1 MRDREI
7 VERVRDATDLLAL
20 VGQAVKLRKQGS
32 AHVGLCPFHAE
43 RSPSFQVVPNR
54 GFYHCFGCGKHGD
67 AFAWLMEREG
77 MSFPEA
83 LEQLARAAGIDLPQH
98 RERPTAEVD
107 LETRMRTALEA
118 AQAFY
123 ERQLERHEGA
133 RAYLRQRGYEGP
145 FLAEAGFGMAPDAW
159 DALVN
164 HLRGLNF
171 SGELLEQAGL
181 ASRSERGTQIDFLRN
196 RLTIPIHDARGR
208 VVAFGGRIMGGGSSG
223 ERVRPPESQVTSASE
238 ASGSAQGARYGGGQP
253 KYLNTRDTPLF
264 HKGGTLFG
272 FHRAKGAM
280 KDGALV
286 VEGYFDVLQLHQHG
300 IHQAVA
306 PLGTALT
313 DEHLKALGRFTRRVI
328 LCFDGDAAGR
338 RAMEKSLRM
347 ALPLGF
353 EVRLLELPQ
362 GEDPDTWCLKLGGE
376 AFRDLLR
383 ACPDWIQFIRNRFQS
398 GKDLTKS
405 SVRMDIFNELLNF
418 LPYLPKNESS
428 INEAISVGHSL
439 LIPASEVI
447 KSIENKRK
455 GTHTNQTISTNMNS
469 TFDEID
475 LDIKRLIL
483 LCVEGSLD
491 RVISLPTGW
500 WESLEG
506 APLLQALLDAE
517 GDTTRLPE
525 GAVAALRHLEAQAS
539 RQDEAGRDAETLFVR
554 LEGRYVDREIQAN
567 NRLLQ
572 DPSTVVDPALMNRVM
587 ARQNELL
594 GRQKELSRRRRGPR

>member
-20 VGQAVKLRKQGS
+20 VGSAVKLRKQGS

-98 RERPTAEVD
+98 RERPSAEVD
-107 LETRMRTALEA
+107 LETRMRSALDA
-118 AQAFY
+118 AQAFF
-123 ERQLERHEGA
+123 EAQLGRHDA
-133 RAYLRQRGYEGP
+133 AKAYLRDRGYEGP
-145 FLAEAGFGMAPDAW
+145 FLAEAGFGLAPDAW
-159 DALVN
+159 DALVH

-171 SGELLEQAGL
+171 SGELLEQTGL

-208 VVAFGGRIMGGGSSG
+208 VVAFGGRIMG
-223 ERVRPPESQVTSASE
+223 E
-238 ASGSAQGARYGGGQP
+238 GQP

-300 IHQAVA
+300 LHQAVA

-313 DEHLKALGRFTRRVI
+313 EEHLKALGRFTRRVI

-376 AFRDLLR
+376 AFKELLR
-383 ACPDWIQFIRNRFQS
+383 AAPDWTAFMVNRAME
-398 GKDLTKS
+398 GKDLRRITD
-405 SVRMDIFNELLNF
+405 RMGAFKDLLDF
-418 LPYLPKNESS
+418 LPYLPRTTESRDLFAS
-428 INEAISVGHSL
+428 LAHQLQVPLQELDRAVKGRHAASVPSEEHIATAPVLPDLDELIRSL
-439 LIPASEVI
+439 L
-447 KSIENKRK
+447 
-455 GTHTNQTISTNMNS
+455 
-469 TFDEID
+469 
-475 LDIKRLIL
+475 L
-483 LCVEGSLD
+483 LCTAGHWR
-491 RVISLPTGW
+491 RVQEVPPTW
-500 WESLEG
+500 WETLDG

-517 GDTTRLPE
+517 GDTSLLPE
-525 GAVAALRHLEAQAS
+525 GAMAALRHLDAQAS
-539 RQDEAGRDAETLFVR
+539 RQDEAGRDAEVLFAK
-554 LEGRYVDREIQAN
+554 LEGRYVDRELQAN

-572 DPSTVVDPALMNRVM
+572 DPATLVDAALLNRVM
-587 ARQNELL
+587 ARQNDLL
-594 GRQKELSRRRRGPR
+594 ARQKELSRRRRSPR

>member
-43 RSPSFQVVPNR
+43 RTPSFQVVAAR

-77 MSFPEA
+77 MTFPEA
-83 LEQLARAAGIDLPQH
+83 LEQLARAAGVELPER
-98 RERPTAEVD
+98 RERPAAEVD
-107 LETRMRTALEA
+107 LETRLRGALEA

-123 ERQLERHEGA
+123 QHQLERHQGA
-133 RAYLRQRGYEGP
+133 QAYLRDRGYEGP
-145 FLAEAGFGMAPDAW
+145 FLAEAGFGVAPEGW
-159 DALVN
+159 DPLVT
-164 HLRGLNF
+164 HLRALNL
-171 SGELLEQAGL
+171 SGDLLEQAGL

-208 VVAFGGRIMGGGSSG
+208 LVAFGGRVLG
-223 ERVRPPESQVTSASE
+223 E
-238 ASGSAQGARYGGGQP
+238 GQP

-264 HKGGTLFG
+264 HKGETLFG

-280 KDGALV
+280 KEGALV
-286 VEGYFDVLQLHQHG
+286 VEGYFDVLQLHQNG

-313 DEHLKALGRFTRRVI
+313 EEHLKALGRFTRRVI

-338 RAMEKSLRM
+338 RAMEKSLRL

-376 AFRDLLR
+376 AFRELLK
-383 ACPDWIQFIRNRFQS
+383 AAPDWTAFMVDRAME
-398 GKDLTKS
+398 GKDLRRIMD
-405 SVRMDIFNELLNF
+405 RMGAFKDLLDF
-418 LPYLPKNESS
+418 LPYLPRTTESRDLFAS
-428 INEAISVGHSL
+428 LAHQLQVPLQELDRAVQGRRAPSRPSEEPEAVL
-439 LIPASEVI
+439 APAPEVDDLI
-447 KSIENKRK
+447 R
-455 GTHTNQTISTNMNS
+455 G
-469 TFDEID
+469 
-475 LDIKRLIL
+475 LIL
-483 LCVEGSLD
+483 LAG
-491 RVISLPTGW
+491 TGAWQAVQDIPPAW

-506 APLLQALLDAE
+506 APLLQAVLDAE
-517 GDTTRLPE
+517 GDSALLPA
-525 GAVAALRHLEAQAS
+525 GALAAVRHLEALAS
-539 RQDEAGRDAETLFVR
+539 RQEDAGRGLESLLGK
-554 LEGRYVDREIQAN
+554 LEGRYVDRELQAN

-572 DPSTVVDPALMNRVM
+572 DPATQVDPPLLNRVM
-587 ARQNELL
+587 ARQNDLL
-594 GRQKELSRRRRGPR
+594 IRQKELSRRRRGSR

>member
-20 VGQAVKLRKQGS
+20 VGSAVKLRKQGS

-43 RSPSFQVVPNR
+43 RSPSFQVVANR

-77 MSFPEA
+77 MTFPEA
-83 LEQLARAAGIDLPQH
+83 LEQLARAAGIDLPQR
-98 RERPTAEVD
+98 RERPSAEVD
-107 LETRMRTALEA
+107 LETRMRSALDA
-118 AQAFY
+118 AQTFF
-123 ERQLERHEGA
+123 ETQLTRHEGA
-133 RAYLRQRGYEGP
+133 RTYLRDRGYEGP

-208 VVAFGGRIMGGGSSG
+208 VVAFGGRIMG
-223 ERVRPPESQVTSASE
+223 E
-238 ASGSAQGARYGGGQP
+238 GQP

-300 IHQAVA
+300 IHQAIA

-328 LCFDGDAAGR
+328 LCFDGDSAGR

-376 AFRDLLR
+376 AFRELLR
-383 ACPDWIQFIRNRFQS
+383 AAPDWTAFMVDRAME
-398 GKDLTKS
+398 GKDLRRITD
-405 SVRMDIFNELLNF
+405 RMGAFKDLLDF
-418 LPYLPKNESS
+418 LPYLPRTTESRDLFAS
-428 INEAISVGHSL
+428 LAHQLQVPLQELDRAVKGRAVPAHPQEADAPLSPGLPELDDLIRSL
-439 LIPASEVI
+439 LLLSTAGEWRRVQEAPPA
-447 KSIENKRK
+447 
-455 GTHTNQTISTNMNS
+455 
-469 TFDEID
+469 
-475 LDIKRLIL
+475 
-483 LCVEGSLD
+483 
-491 RVISLPTGW
+491 W
-500 WESLEG
+500 WESLQG

-517 GDTTRLPE
+517 GEVSLLPE

-539 RQDEAGRDAETLFVR
+539 RQDEAGRDADSLFAR

-572 DPSTVVDPALMNRVM
+572 DPATMVDAALMNRVM
-587 ARQNELL
+587 TRQNDLL
-594 GRQKELSRRRRGPR
+594 ARQKELSRRRRASR

>member
-20 VGQAVKLRKQGS
+20 VGSAVKLRKQGS

-43 RSPSFQVVPNR
+43 RSPSFQVVANR

-77 MSFPEA
+77 MTFPEA
-83 LEQLARAAGIDLPQH
+83 LEQLARAAGIDLPQR
-98 RERPTAEVD
+98 RERPSAEVD
-107 LETRMRTALEA
+107 LETRMRSALDA
-118 AQAFY
+118 AQAFF
-123 ERQLERHEGA
+123 EAQLTRHEGA
-133 RAYLRQRGYEGP
+133 RTYLRDRGYEGP

-181 ASRSERGTQIDFLRN
+181 ASRSERGTQVDFLRN

-208 VVAFGGRIMGGGSSG
+208 VVAFGGRIMG
-223 ERVRPPESQVTSASE
+223 E
-238 ASGSAQGARYGGGQP
+238 GQP

-338 RAMEKSLRM
+338 RAMEKGLRM

-376 AFRDLLR
+376 AFRELLR
-383 ACPDWIQFIRNRFQS
+383 AAPDWTAFMVDRAME
-398 GKDLTKS
+398 GKDLRRITD
-405 SVRMDIFNELLNF
+405 RMGAFKDLLDF
-418 LPYLPKNESS
+418 LPYLPRTTESRDLFAS
-428 INEAISVGHSL
+428 LAHQLQVPLQELDRAVKGRSVPAQPLEADAPASPGLPELDDLIRSL
-439 LIPASEVI
+439 LLLSTAGQWRRVQEVPPA
-447 KSIENKRK
+447 
-455 GTHTNQTISTNMNS
+455 
-469 TFDEID
+469 
-475 LDIKRLIL
+475 
-483 LCVEGSLD
+483 
-491 RVISLPTGW
+491 W
-500 WESLEG
+500 WESLQG

-517 GDTTRLPE
+517 GEVSLLPD

-539 RQDEAGRDAETLFVR
+539 RQDEAGRDADSLFAR
-554 LEGRYVDREIQAN
+554 LEGRYVDRELQAN

-572 DPSTVVDPALMNRVM
+572 DPATMVDAALMHRVM
-587 ARQNELL
+587 ARQNDLL
-594 GRQKELSRRRRGPR
+594 ARQKELSRRRRVAR

>member
-43 RSPSFQVVPNR
+43 RSPSFQVVANR

-77 MSFPEA
+77 MTFPEA
-83 LEQLARAAGIDLPQH
+83 LEQLARAAGIDLPQR
-98 RERPTAEVD
+98 RERPSAEVD
-107 LETRMRTALEA
+107 LETRMRSALEA
-118 AQAFY
+118 AQSFY
-123 ERQLERHEGA
+123 ERQLERSEAA
-133 RAYLRQRGYEGP
+133 RAYLRRRGYEGP
-145 FLAEAGFGMAPDAW
+145 FVAEAGFGVAPDGW
-159 DALVN
+159 DALVT
-164 HLRGLNF
+164 HLRGLDF

-196 RLTIPIHDARGR
+196 RLTLPIHDARGR
-208 VVAFGGRIMGGGSSG
+208 IVAFGGRIMG
-223 ERVRPPESQVTSASE
+223 E
-238 ASGSAQGARYGGGQP
+238 GQP
-253 KYLNTRDTPLF
+253 KYLNTRDTALF
-264 HKGGTLFG
+264 HKGETLFG

-300 IHQAVA
+300 LHQAVA

-313 DEHLKALGRFTRRVI
+313 EEHLKALGRFTRRVI

-383 ACPDWIQFIRNRFQS
+383 TAPDWTAFMVDRAME
-398 GKDLTKS
+398 GKDLRRITD
-405 SVRMDIFNELLNF
+405 RMGAFKDLLDF
-418 LPYLPKNESS
+418 LPYLPRTTESRDLFAS
-428 INEAISVGHSL
+428 LAHQLQVPLQELDRAVRGRQAPVQGSDEPLPSQSAPPEVDDLVRSL
-439 LIPASEVI
+439 LLLSTAGHWRRVQEVPPA
-447 KSIENKRK
+447 
-455 GTHTNQTISTNMNS
+455 
-469 TFDEID
+469 
-475 LDIKRLIL
+475 
-483 LCVEGSLD
+483 
-491 RVISLPTGW
+491 W
-500 WESLEG
+500 WESLPG

-517 GDTTRLPE
+517 GDPTQLPA
-525 GAVAALRHLEAQAS
+525 GALAAIRHLEAQAS
-539 RQDEAGRDAETLFVR
+539 HKDEAGRDADSLFAK
-554 LEGRYVDREIQAN
+554 LEGRYLDREIQAN

-572 DPSTVVDPALMNRVM
+572 DPRTLVDAVLTKQVEI
-587 ARQNELL
+587 RQNDLL
-594 GRQKELSRRRRGPR
+594 LRQKKLSQQRRITR

>member
-43 RSPSFQVVPNR
+43 RSPSFQVVANR

-77 MSFPEA
+77 MTFPEA
-83 LEQLARAAGIDLPQH
+83 LEQLARAAGIDLPQR
-98 RERPTAEVD
+98 RERPAAEVD
-107 LETRMRTALEA
+107 LETRLRSALEA

-123 ERQLERHEGA
+123 ERQLERHEEA
-133 RAYLRQRGYEGP
+133 RAYLRRRGYEGP
-145 FLAEAGFGMAPDAW
+145 FVAEAGFGVAPDGW
-159 DALVN
+159 DPLAT

-208 VVAFGGRIMGGGSSG
+208 LVAFGGRVLGD
-223 ERVRPPESQVTSASE
+223 
-238 ASGSAQGARYGGGQP
+238 GQP
-253 KYLNTRDTPLF
+253 KYLNTRDTTLF
-264 HKGGTLFG
+264 HKGETLFG

-300 IHQAVA
+300 LHQAVA

-313 DEHLKALGRFTRRVI
+313 EEHLKQLGRFTRRVI

-376 AFRDLLR
+376 AFGDLLR
-383 ACPDWIQFIRNRFQS
+383 AAPDWTAFMIDRAME
-398 GKDLTKS
+398 GKDLRRIS
-405 SVRMDIFNELLNF
+405 DRMGAFKDLLDF
-418 LPYLPKNESS
+418 LPYLPRTTESRDLFAS
-428 INEAISVGHSL
+428 LAHQLQVPLQELDRAVRGRQTPVRETEAPVQASSL
-439 LIPASEVI
+439 
-447 KSIENKRK
+447 
-455 GTHTNQTISTNMNS
+455 Q
-469 TFDEID
+469 EID
-475 LDIKRLIL
+475 DLIRGLLLLSTAGHWHRVQEVPPAWWDGLD
-483 LCVEGSLD
+483 
-491 RVISLPTGW
+491 
-500 WESLEG
+500 G

-517 GDTTRLPE
+517 GDPARLPE
-525 GAVAALRHLEAQAS
+525 DALAAIRHLDAQAS
-539 RQDEAGRDAETLFVR
+539 RQDEAGRDADVLFVK
-554 LEGRYVDREIQAN
+554 LEARYVDRELQAN
-567 NRLLQ
+567 NRLLM
-572 DPSTVVDPALMNRVM
+572 DPSTQVDLPLQRRVE
-587 ARQNELL
+587 ARQDELL
-594 GRQKELSRRRRGPR
+594 RRKKKLSSQRRESR

>member
-43 RSPSFQVVPNR
+43 RSPSFQVVANR

-77 MSFPEA
+77 MTFPEA
-83 LEQLARAAGIDLPQH
+83 LEQLARAAGIDLPQR
-98 RERPTAEVD
+98 RERPSAEVD
-107 LETRMRTALEA
+107 LETRMRSALDA
-118 AQAFY
+118 AQGFF
-123 ERQLERHEGA
+123 ETQLARHEGA
-133 RAYLRQRGYEGP
+133 RAYLRDRGYEGP

-208 VVAFGGRIMGGGSSG
+208 VVAFGGRIMG
-223 ERVRPPESQVTSASE
+223 E
-238 ASGSAQGARYGGGQP
+238 GQP

-313 DEHLKALGRFTRRVI
+313 EEHLKALGRFTRRVI

-376 AFRDLLR
+376 AFRDLLN
-383 ACPDWIQFIRNRFQS
+383 AAPDWTAFMVDRAME
-398 GKDLTKS
+398 GKDLRRITD
-405 SVRMDIFNELLNF
+405 RMGAFKDLLDF
-418 LPYLPKNESS
+418 LPYLPRTTESRDLFAS
-428 INEAISVGHSL
+428 LAHQLQVPLQELDRAVKGRQAPSSQVEDDPTQAPVLPDLDDLIRSL
-439 LIPASEVI
+439 L
-447 KSIENKRK
+447 
-455 GTHTNQTISTNMNS
+455 
-469 TFDEID
+469 
-475 LDIKRLIL
+475 L
-483 LCVEGSLD
+483 LCTAGQWR
-491 RVISLPTGW
+491 RVQEIPPAW
-500 WESLEG
+500 WETLAG
-506 APLLQALLDAE
+506 APILQALLDVE
-517 GDTTRLPE
+517 GDPTLLPE
-525 GAVAALRHLEAQAS
+525 GAMAVLRHLEAQAS
-539 RQDEAGRDAETLFVR
+539 RQDEAGRDAEALLAK
-554 LEGRYVDREIQAN
+554 LEGRYLDREIQAN

-572 DPSTVVDPALMNRVM
+572 DPSTVVDASLMNRVM

-594 GRQKELSRRRRGPR
+594 ARQKELSRRRRVAR

>member
-1 MRDREI
+1 MLMKGPFTASSATSATLRERGFFFPESFETMRDREI

-43 RSPSFQVVPNR
+43 RSPSFQVVANR

-77 MSFPEA
+77 MTFPEA
-83 LEQLARAAGIDLPQH
+83 LEQLARAAGIDLPQR
-98 RERPTAEVD
+98 RERPAAELD
-107 LETRMRTALEA
+107 LETRLRSALEA
-118 AQAFY
+118 AQSFY
-123 ERQLERHEGA
+123 EQQLARHEEA
-133 RAYLRQRGYEGP
+133 RAYLRRRGYEGP
-145 FLAEAGFGMAPDAW
+145 FVAEAGFGVAPDGW
-159 DALVN
+159 EPLVT

-208 VVAFGGRIMGGGSSG
+208 LVAFGGRIMG
-223 ERVRPPESQVTSASE
+223 E
-238 ASGSAQGARYGGGQP
+238 GQP

-264 HKGGTLFG
+264 HKGETLFG

-300 IHQAVA
+300 LHQAVA

-313 DEHLKALGRFTRRVI
+313 EEHLKQLGRFTRRVI

-376 AFRDLLR
+376 AFRDLLK
-383 ACPDWIQFIRNRFQS
+383 AAPDWTAFMIDRAME
-398 GKDLTKS
+398 GKDLRRIS
-405 SVRMDIFNELLNF
+405 DRMGAFKDLLDF
-418 LPYLPKNESS
+418 LPYLPRTTESRDLFS
-428 INEAISVGHSL
+428 SLAHQLQVPLQELDRAVRGRLTPVREAEA
-439 LIPASEVI
+439 PTQAS
-447 KSIENKRK
+447 SP
-455 GTHTNQTISTNMNS
+455 Q
-469 TFDEID
+469 EID
-475 LDIKRLIL
+475 DLIRGLLLLSTAGHWQRVQEVPPAWWDGLD
-483 LCVEGSLD
+483 
-491 RVISLPTGW
+491 
-500 WESLEG
+500 G

-517 GDTTRLPE
+517 GDPARLPE
-525 GAVAALRHLEAQAS
+525 GALAAIRHMDAQAS
-539 RQDEAGRDAETLFVR
+539 RQDEAGRDAEALFTK
-554 LEGRYVDREIQAN
+554 LEARYVDRELQAN
-567 NRLLQ
+567 NRLLL
-572 DPSTVVDPALMNRVM
+572 DPSTQVDPTLQQRVM
-587 ARQNELL
+587 TRQNELL
-594 GRQKELSRRRRGPR
+594 GRQKDLSRRRRGPR

>member
-20 VGQAVKLRKQGS
+20 VGSAVKLRKQGS

-43 RSPSFQVVPNR
+43 RSPSFQVVANR

-77 MSFPEA
+77 MTFPEA
-83 LEQLARAAGIDLPQH
+83 LEQLARAAGIDLPQR
-98 RERPTAEVD
+98 RERPSAEVD
-107 LETRMRTALEA
+107 LETRMRSALEA
-118 AQAFY
+118 AQTFF
-123 ERQLERHEGA
+123 ETQLTRHEGA
-133 RAYLRQRGYEGP
+133 RTYLRDRGYEGP

-159 DALVN
+159 DSLVN

-208 VVAFGGRIMGGGSSG
+208 VVAFGGRIMG
-223 ERVRPPESQVTSASE
+223 E
-238 ASGSAQGARYGGGQP
+238 GQP

-313 DEHLKALGRFTRRVI
+313 EEHLKALGRFTRRVI
-328 LCFDGDAAGR
+328 LCFDGDSAGR

-376 AFRDLLR
+376 AFRELLR
-383 ACPDWIQFIRNRFQS
+383 AAPDWTAFMIDRAME
-398 GKDLTKS
+398 GKDLRRITD
-405 SVRMDIFNELLNF
+405 RMAAFKDLLDF
-418 LPYLPKNESS
+418 LPYLPRTTESRDLFAS
-428 INEAISVGHSL
+428 LAHQLQVPLQELDRAVKGRAVSAHPQEVEASVSPGLPELDDLIRSL
-439 LIPASEVI
+439 LLLSTAGHWRRVQEVPPA
-447 KSIENKRK
+447 
-455 GTHTNQTISTNMNS
+455 
-469 TFDEID
+469 
-475 LDIKRLIL
+475 
-483 LCVEGSLD
+483 
-491 RVISLPTGW
+491 W
-500 WESLEG
+500 WESLQG

-517 GDTTRLPE
+517 GEVSLLPE
-525 GAVAALRHLEAQAS
+525 GVVAALRHLEAQAS
-539 RQDEAGRDAETLFVR
+539 RQDEAGRDAEALFAR
-554 LEGRYVDREIQAN
+554 LEGRYVDRELQAN

-572 DPSTVVDPALMNRVM
+572 DPATMVDAALMNRVM
-587 ARQNELL
+587 ARQNDLL
-594 GRQKELSRRRRGPR
+594 ARQKELSRRRRAPR

>member
-43 RSPSFQVVPNR
+43 RSPSFQVIPGRN
-54 GFYHCFGCGKHGD
+54 FYHCFGCGKHGD

-77 MSFPEA
+77 MTFPEA
-83 LEQLARAAGIDLPQH
+83 LEQLARAAGIDMPER

-107 LETRMRTALEA
+107 LETRMRSALEA
-118 AQAFY
+118 AQSYFEA
-123 ERQLERHEGA
+123 QLARHEGA
-133 RAYLRQRGYEGP
+133 RSYLKDRGYEGA
-145 FLAEAGFGMAPDAW
+145 FVAEAGFGMAPDGW
-159 DALVN
+159 EGLVS

-208 VVAFGGRIMGGGSSG
+208 VVAFGGRIMG
-223 ERVRPPESQVTSASE
+223 E
-238 ASGSAQGARYGGGQP
+238 GQP

-280 KDGALV
+280 KEGALV

-313 DEHLKALGRFTRRVI
+313 EEHLKQLGRFTRRLI

-376 AFRDLLR
+376 AFQELLR
-383 ACPDWIQFIRNRFQS
+383 TVPDWTAFMVDRAME
-398 GKDLTKS
+398 GKDLRRITD
-405 SVRMDIFNELLNF
+405 RMGAFKDLLDF
-418 LPYLPKNESS
+418 LPYLPRTTESRDLF
-428 INEAISVGHSL
+428 ASL
-439 LIPASEVI
+439 AHQLQVPLQE
-447 KSIENKRK
+447 
-455 GTHTNQTISTNMNS
+455 
-469 TFDEID
+469 
-475 LDIKRLIL
+475 
-483 LCVEGSLD
+483 LD
-491 RVISLPTGW
+491 RAVRGRQAPSRDPEEPGPNAAVLPELDELIRGLLLLSTAGHWQRVQEAPPTW
-500 WESLEG
+500 WENLTG

-517 GDTTRLPE
+517 GDSTLLPE
-525 GAVAALRHLEAQAS
+525 GAVAAIRHLEAQAS
-539 RQDEAGRDAETLFVR
+539 HKDEAGRDLETLLLKVETNY
-554 LEGRYVDREIQAN
+554 LDREIQAN

-572 DPSTVVDPALMNRVM
+572 DPKTLVDAALTKQVEI
-587 ARQNELL
+587 RQNELI
-594 GRQKELSRRRRGPR
+594 GRLRSLSQRRRTPR

>member
-43 RSPSFQVVPNR
+43 RSPSFQVVANR

-77 MSFPEA
+77 MTFPEA
-83 LEQLARAAGIDLPQH
+83 LEQLARAAGIDLPQR
-98 RERPTAEVD
+98 RERPAAELD
-107 LETRMRTALEA
+107 LETRLRAALEA

-123 ERQLERHEGA
+123 ERQLERHAEA
-133 RAYLRQRGYEGP
+133 RAYLHRRGYEGP
-145 FLAEAGFGMAPDAW
+145 FVAEAGFGVAPDGW
-159 DALVN
+159 DPLVT
-164 HLRGLNF
+164 HLRGLDF

-208 VVAFGGRIMGGGSSG
+208 LVAFGGRIMG
-223 ERVRPPESQVTSASE
+223 E
-238 ASGSAQGARYGGGQP
+238 GQP
-253 KYLNTRDTPLF
+253 KYLNTRDTILF
-264 HKGGTLFG
+264 HKGETLFG

-313 DEHLKALGRFTRRVI
+313 EEHLKQLGRFTRRVI

-376 AFRDLLR
+376 AFRDLLGT
-383 ACPDWIQFIRNRFQS
+383 APDWTAFMIDRAME
-398 GKDLTKS
+398 GKDLRRIS
-405 SVRMDIFNELLNF
+405 DRMGAFKDLLDF
-418 LPYLPKNESS
+418 LPHLPRTTESRDLF
-428 INEAISVGHSL
+428 ASL
-439 LIPASEVI
+439 AHQLQVPLQELDRAVRSRQAPAADTESPVQAAPPEVDDLIRS
-447 KSIENKRK
+447 
-455 GTHTNQTISTNMNS
+455 
-469 TFDEID
+469 
-475 LDIKRLIL
+475 LIL
-483 LCVEGSLD
+483 MATAGHWRRIQEV
-491 RVISLPTGW
+491 PPAW
-500 WESLEG
+500 WENLPG

-517 GDTTRLPE
+517 GDPTPLPP
-525 GAVAALRHLEAQAS
+525 GALAAIRHLEAQAS
-539 RQDEAGRDAETLFVR
+539 HKDEAGRDADSLLAR
-554 LEGRYVDREIQAN
+554 LEGRYLDREIQAN

-572 DPSTVVDPALMNRVM
+572 DPRTLVDAALTKQVEI
-587 ARQNELL
+587 RQNDLL
-594 GRQKELSRRRRGPR
+594 LRQKRLSQQRRTPR

>member
-20 VGQAVKLRKQGS
+20 VGSAVKLRKQGS

-43 RSPSFQVVPNR
+43 RSPSFQVVANR

-77 MSFPEA
+77 MTFPEA
-83 LEQLARAAGIDLPQH
+83 LEQLARAAGIDLPQR
-98 RERPTAEVD
+98 RERPSAEVD
-107 LETRMRTALEA
+107 LETRMRSALEA
-118 AQAFY
+118 AQAFF
-123 ERQLERHEGA
+123 ETQLTRHEGA
-133 RAYLRQRGYEGP
+133 RGYLRDRGYEGP

-208 VVAFGGRIMGGGSSG
+208 VVAFGGRIMG
-223 ERVRPPESQVTSASE
+223 E
-238 ASGSAQGARYGGGQP
+238 GQP

-313 DEHLKALGRFTRRVI
+313 EEHLKALGRFTRRVI
-328 LCFDGDAAGR
+328 LCFDGDSAGR

-376 AFRDLLR
+376 AFRELLR
-383 ACPDWIQFIRNRFQS
+383 AAPDWTAFMIDRAME
-398 GKDLTKS
+398 GKDLRRITD
-405 SVRMDIFNELLNF
+405 RMAAFKDLLDF
-418 LPYLPKNESS
+418 LPYLPRTTETRDLFSS
-428 INEAISVGHSL
+428 LAHQLQVPIQELDRAVRGKATAAPSEDLDAPLAPGLPELDDLIRSL
-439 LIPASEVI
+439 LLLSASGQWRRVQEVPPA
-447 KSIENKRK
+447 
-455 GTHTNQTISTNMNS
+455 
-469 TFDEID
+469 
-475 LDIKRLIL
+475 
-483 LCVEGSLD
+483 
-491 RVISLPTGW
+491 W
-500 WESLEG
+500 WENLQG

-517 GDTTRLPE
+517 GEVSLLPE

-539 RQDEAGRDAETLFVR
+539 RQDEAGRGADSLLLK
-554 LEGRYVDREIQAN
+554 LELNYLDREIQAN

-572 DPSTVVDPALMNRVM
+572 DPKTLVDAALNRQV
-587 ARQNELL
+587 EV
-594 GRQKELSRRRRGPR
+594 RQKDLIERKTELSRRRRGLR

>member
-43 RSPSFQVVPNR
+43 RSPSFQVVQNR

-77 MSFPEA
+77 MTFPEA
-83 LEQLARAAGIDLPQH
+83 LEQLARAAGIDMPER
-98 RERPTAEVD
+98 RERPSAEVD
-107 LETRMRTALEA
+107 LETRMRSALDA
-118 AQAFY
+118 AQAFF
-123 ERQLERHEGA
+123 EAQLGRHEGA
-133 RAYLRQRGYEGP
+133 RAYLRDRGYEGA
-145 FLAEAGFGMAPDAW
+145 FLSEAGFGMAPDAW

-208 VVAFGGRIMGGGSSG
+208 VVAFGGRIMGGGS
-223 ERVRPPESQVTSASE
+223 TSASE

-286 VEGYFDVLQLHQHG
+286 VEGFFDVLQLHQNG
-300 IHQAVA
+300 IHQVVA

-313 DEHLKALGRFTRRVI
+313 EEHLKQLGRFTRRVI

-383 ACPDWIQFIRNRFQS
+383 AAPDWTAFMVDRAME
-398 GKDLTKS
+398 GKDLRRITD
-405 SVRMDIFNELLNF
+405 RMGAFKDLLDF
-418 LPYLPKNESS
+418 LPYLPRTTESRDLF
-428 INEAISVGHSL
+428 ASL
-439 LIPASEVI
+439 AHQLQVPLQELDRAVRSRQTPIQPTGDPGATPSAPPELDDLIRS
-447 KSIENKRK
+447 
-455 GTHTNQTISTNMNS
+455 
-469 TFDEID
+469 
-475 LDIKRLIL
+475 LIL
-483 LCVEGSLD
+483 LSTAGHWR
-491 RVISLPTGW
+491 RVQEIPSAW
-500 WESLEG
+500 WESLAG

-517 GDTTRLPE
+517 GDTTLLPE
-525 GAVAALRHLEAQAS
+525 GATAAVRHLEAQAS
-539 RQDEAGRDAETLFVR
+539 RQDEAGRDAEVLLAK

-572 DPSTVVDPALMNRVM
+572 DPSTMVDAALTKRVM
-587 ARQNELL
+587 ARQNDLL
-594 GRQKELSRRRRGPR
+594 ARQKELSRRRRGPR

>member
-43 RSPSFQVVPNR
+43 RSPSFQVVANR

-77 MSFPEA
+77 MTFPEA
-83 LEQLARAAGIDLPQH
+83 LEQLARAAGIDLPQR
-98 RERPTAEVD
+98 RERPAAELD
-107 LETRMRTALEA
+107 LETRLRSALEA

-123 ERQLERHEGA
+123 ERQLERHEEA
-133 RAYLRQRGYEGP
+133 RAYLRRRGYEGP
-145 FLAEAGFGMAPDAW
+145 FVAEAGFGVAPDGW
-159 DALVN
+159 DPLVT
-164 HLRGLNF
+164 HLRGLDF

-196 RLTIPIHDARGR
+196 RLTIPIHDGRGR
-208 VVAFGGRIMGGGSSG
+208 LVAFGGRIMGGGS
-223 ERVRPPESQVTSASE
+223 TSASE
-238 ASGSAQGARYGGGQP
+238 ASGSAQGARHGGGQP
-253 KYLNTRDTPLF
+253 KYLNTRDTVLF
-264 HKGGTLFG
+264 HKGETLFG

-300 IHQAVA
+300 LHQAVA

-313 DEHLKALGRFTRRVI
+313 EEHLKQLGRFTRRVI

-383 ACPDWIQFIRNRFQS
+383 AAPDWTAFMIDRAME
-398 GKDLTKS
+398 GKDLRRIS
-405 SVRMDIFNELLNF
+405 DRMGAFKDLLDF
-418 LPYLPKNESS
+418 LPYLPRTTESRDLFAS
-428 INEAISVGHSL
+428 LAHQLQVPLQELDRAVRGRQAPVPESQPPLPAAPPQEVDDLIRSL
-439 LIPASEVI
+439 LLLSTAGEWRRVQDTPAA
-447 KSIENKRK
+447 
-455 GTHTNQTISTNMNS
+455 
-469 TFDEID
+469 
-475 LDIKRLIL
+475 
-483 LCVEGSLD
+483 
-491 RVISLPTGW
+491 W
-500 WESLEG
+500 WEGLAG

-525 GAVAALRHLEAQAS
+525 GALAEIRHMGAQAS
-539 RQDEAGRDAETLFVR
+539 RQDEAGRDTEALFLK
-554 LEGRYVDREIQAN
+554 LEARYVDRELQAN
-567 NRLLQ
+567 NRLLM
-572 DPSTVVDPALMNRVM
+572 DPSTQVDPALQRRVE
-587 ARQNELL
+587 ARQDELL
-594 GRQKELSRRRRGPR
+594 RRKKKLSGQRRESR

>member
-7 VERVRDATDLLAL
+7 VDRVRDATDLLAL
-20 VGQAVKLRKQGS
+20 VGSAVKLRKQGS

-43 RSPSFQVVPNR
+43 RSPSFQVVPGR

-67 AFAWLMEREG
+67 AFSWLMEREG
-77 MSFPEA
+77 MTFPEA
-83 LEQLARAAGIDLPQH
+83 LEQLARAAGIDLPQR
-98 RERPTAEVD
+98 RERPSAEVD
-107 LETRMRTALEA
+107 LETRMRSALDA
-118 AQAFY
+118 AQAFF
-123 ERQLERHEGA
+123 EAQLA
-133 RAYLRQRGYEGP
+133 RNDAAKTYLRERGYEGP
-145 FLAEAGFGMAPDAW
+145 FLAEAGFGLAPDAW

-171 SGELLEQAGL
+171 SGELLEQTGL

-208 VVAFGGRIMGGGSSG
+208 VVAFGGRVMG
-223 ERVRPPESQVTSASE
+223 E
-238 ASGSAQGARYGGGQP
+238 GQP

-313 DEHLKALGRFTRRVI
+313 EEHLKALGRFTRRVI

-376 AFRDLLR
+376 AFRELLR
-383 ACPDWIQFIRNRFQS
+383 AAPDWTAFMVDRAME
-398 GKDLTKS
+398 GKDLRRITD
-405 SVRMDIFNELLNF
+405 RMGAFKDLLDF
-418 LPYLPKNESS
+418 LPYLPRTTESRDLCAS
-428 INEAISVGHSL
+428 LAHQLQVPLQELDRAVRGRPAPVQPSDAPAPSPPILPELDELIRSL
-439 LIPASEVI
+439 LLLSGSGQWRRVQDLPPA
-447 KSIENKRK
+447 
-455 GTHTNQTISTNMNS
+455 
-469 TFDEID
+469 
-475 LDIKRLIL
+475 
-483 LCVEGSLD
+483 
-491 RVISLPTGW
+491 W
-500 WESLEG
+500 WESLDG

-517 GDTTRLPE
+517 GDLTRLPE

-539 RQDEAGRDAETLFVR
+539 RQGEAGRDAEALFVK
-554 LEGRYVDREIQAN
+554 LEARYVDRELQAN

-572 DPSTVVDPALMNRVM
+572 DPATVVDPALMTRVM

-594 GRQKELSRRRRGPR
+594 GRQKELSRRRRGLR

>member
-32 AHVGLCPFHAE
+32 AFVGLCPFHAE

-77 MSFPEA
+77 MTFPEA
-83 LEQLARAAGIDLPQH
+83 LEQLARAAGIDLPQR
-98 RERPTAEVD
+98 RERPAAEVD
-107 LETRMRTALEA
+107 LETRLRAALEA

-123 ERQLERHEGA
+123 ERQLEHHEAA
-133 RAYLRQRGYEGP
+133 RVYLRQRGYEGP
-145 FLAEAGFGMAPDAW
+145 FVAEAGFGMAPDGW
-159 DALVN
+159 DPLVT

-208 VVAFGGRIMGGGSSG
+208 LVAFGGRIMG
-223 ERVRPPESQVTSASE
+223 E
-238 ASGSAQGARYGGGQP
+238 GQP
-253 KYLNTRDTPLF
+253 KYLNTRDTALF
-264 HKGGTLFG
+264 HKGETLFG

-280 KDGALV
+280 KEGALV

-313 DEHLKALGRFTRRVI
+313 EEHLKALGRFTRRVI

-338 RAMEKSLRM
+338 RAMEKSLRL

-376 AFRDLLR
+376 AFQDLLR
-383 ACPDWIQFIRNRFQS
+383 TVPDWTAFMIDRAME
-398 GKDLTKS
+398 GKDLRRIS
-405 SVRMDIFNELLNF
+405 DRMGAFKDLLDF
-418 LPYLPKNESS
+418 LPYLPRTTESRDLFAS
-428 INEAISVGHSL
+428 LAHQLQVPLQELDRAVRGRQASAGETEQAPAGAAPLPVMDDLIRSL
-439 LIPASEVI
+439 LLL
-447 KSIENKRK
+447 
-455 GTHTNQTISTNMNS
+455 STAGHW
-469 TFDEID
+469 
-475 LDIKRLIL
+475 R
-483 LCVEGSLD
+483 
-491 RVISLPTGW
+491 RVQELPLAW
-500 WESLEG
+500 WEGLDG
-506 APLLQALLDAE
+506 APLLQALLDVD
-517 GDTTRLPE
+517 GDPARLPE
-525 GAVAALRHLEAQAS
+525 GALAAVRHLEAQAS
-539 RQDEAGRDAETLFVR
+539 RQDEAGRDADALFTR
-554 LEGRYVDREIQAN
+554 LETRYVDRELQAN

-572 DPSTVVDPALMNRVM
+572 DPRTLVDAALTNRIM
-587 ARQNELL
+587 TRQNELL
-594 GRQKELSRRRRGPR
+594 ARQKDLSRRRRGPAGGQA

>member
-43 RSPSFQVVPNR
+43 RTPSFQVVAAR

-77 MSFPEA
+77 MTFPEA
-83 LEQLARAAGIDLPQH
+83 LEQLARAAGVDLPER
-98 RERPTAEVD
+98 RERPAAEVD
-107 LETRMRTALEA
+107 LETRLRGALEA

-123 ERQLERHEGA
+123 LLQLERHEA
-133 RAYLRQRGYEGP
+133 AQAYLRDRGYQGP
-145 FLAEAGFGMAPDAW
+145 FLAEAGFGVAPEGW
-159 DALVN
+159 DPLVT
-164 HLRGLNF
+164 HLRALNL

-208 VVAFGGRIMGGGSSG
+208 LVAFGGRVLG
-223 ERVRPPESQVTSASE
+223 E
-238 ASGSAQGARYGGGQP
+238 GQP

-264 HKGGTLFG
+264 HKGETLFG

-280 KDGALV
+280 KEGALV
-286 VEGYFDVLQLHQHG
+286 VEGYFDVLQLHQNG

-313 DEHLKALGRFTRRVI
+313 EEHLKALGRFTRRVI

-338 RAMEKSLRM
+338 RAMEKSLRL

-376 AFRDLLR
+376 AFRDLLK
-383 ACPDWIQFIRNRFQS
+383 AAPDWTAFMVDRAME
-398 GKDLTKS
+398 GKDLRRITD
-405 SVRMDIFNELLNF
+405 RMGAFKDLLDF
-418 LPYLPKNESS
+418 LPYLPRTTESRDLF
-428 INEAISVGHSL
+428 ASL
-439 LIPASEVI
+439 AHQLQVPLQELDRAVQGRRTPGRHQEDPEPALAPDVDDLI
-447 KSIENKRK
+447 R
-455 GTHTNQTISTNMNS
+455 G
-469 TFDEID
+469 
-475 LDIKRLIL
+475 LIL
-483 LCVEGSLD
+483 AAG
-491 RVISLPTGW
+491 TGAWQQVQDIPPAW
-500 WESLEG
+500 WESLGG
-506 APLLQALLDAE
+506 APLLQAVLDAE
-517 GDTTRLPE
+517 GDSALLPA
-525 GAVAALRHLEAQAS
+525 GALAAVRHLEAQAS
-539 RQDEAGRDAETLFVR
+539 RQEDAGRGLDSLLVK
-554 LEGRYVDREIQAN
+554 LEARYVDRELQAN

-572 DPSTVVDPALMNRVM
+572 DPATQVDPALLNRVM
-587 ARQNELL
+587 ARQNDLL
-594 GRQKELSRRRRGPR
+594 IRQKELSRRRRGSR

>member
-43 RSPSFQVVPNR
+43 RSPSFQVIPGRN
-54 GFYHCFGCGKHGD
+54 FYHCFGCGKHGD

-77 MSFPEA
+77 MTFPEA
-83 LEQLARAAGIDLPQH
+83 LEQLARAAGIDLPER

-107 LETRMRTALEA
+107 LETRMRSALEA
-118 AQAFY
+118 AQSYFEA
-123 ERQLERHEGA
+123 QLTRHEGA
-133 RAYLRQRGYEGP
+133 RSYLKDRGYEGA
-145 FLAEAGFGMAPDAW
+145 FVAEAGFGMAPDGW
-159 DALVN
+159 EGLVS

-208 VVAFGGRIMGGGSSG
+208 VVAFGGRVMG
-223 ERVRPPESQVTSASE
+223 E
-238 ASGSAQGARYGGGQP
+238 GQP

-280 KDGALV
+280 KEGALV

-313 DEHLKALGRFTRRVI
+313 EEHLKQLGRFTRRLI

-376 AFRDLLR
+376 AFQELLR
-383 ACPDWIQFIRNRFQS
+383 TVPDWTAFMVDRAME
-398 GKDLTKS
+398 GKDLRRITD
-405 SVRMDIFNELLNF
+405 RMGAFKDLLDF
-418 LPYLPKNESS
+418 LPYLPRTTESRDLFAS
-428 INEAISVGHSL
+428 LAHQLQVPLQEFDRAVRGRQVPRGESEESGPNSAVLPELDELIRGLLLLSTAGYWRRVQEAPS
-439 LIPASEVI
+439 A
-447 KSIENKRK
+447 
-455 GTHTNQTISTNMNS
+455 
-469 TFDEID
+469 
-475 LDIKRLIL
+475 
-483 LCVEGSLD
+483 
-491 RVISLPTGW
+491 W
-500 WESLEG
+500 WENLTG
-506 APLLQALLDAE
+506 APLLQALLDE
-517 GDTTRLPE
+517 DGDTTRLPE
-525 GAVAALRHLEAQAS
+525 GAVAAIRHLEAQAS
-539 RQDEAGRDAETLFVR
+539 QRDEAGRDIEAQLLK
-554 LEGRYVDREIQAN
+554 LEVNYLDREIQAN

-572 DPSTVVDPALMNRVM
+572 DPKTLVDAALTKQVEI
-587 ARQNELL
+587 RQNELI
-594 GRQKELSRRRRGPR
+594 GRLRSISQRRRTPR